1 MLFCALFSGRVNAT
15 HDAAGM
21 LTASRQYFYDFPKL
35 LRKVCTMKLSG
46 IAPPAR
52 ALLHDGIAL
61 AADGAAVIRDAD
73 SVPVEQS

>member
-1 MLFCALFSGRVNAT
+1 
-15 HDAAGM
+15 
-21 LTASRQYFYDFPKL
+21 
-35 LRKVCTMKLSG
+35 MKLSG

-73 SVPVEQS
+73 SVPESFIVQTFRKSFGKS